1 MFTCLNRAGKQYKER
16 RVLIW
21 QQKSVSNQL
30 PLRKSVNPSNRKQ
43 KITRQYMKIYSI
55 VDDLFG
61 YEQWLGKDARKYN
74 EKIQGF
80 RDNFKNLYNNFISY
94 VNFLA
99 KAAEAYDVA
108 QDTAQSGAGKLTS
121 KY

>member
-1 MFTCLNRAGKQYKER
+1 MATKISVESASIEKVSKSIKQEAENYK
-16 RVLIW
+16 
-21 QQKSVSNQL
+21 
-30 PLRKSVNPSNRKQ
+30 
-43 KITRQYMKIYSI
+43 TIYSI

>member
-1 MFTCLNRAGKQYKER
+1 MATKISVESASIEKVSKSIKQEAENYKTIYE
-16 RVLIW
+16 
-21 QQKSVSNQL
+21 
-30 PLRKSVNPSNRKQ
+30 
-43 KITRQYMKIYSI
+43 KIYSI

-61 YEQWLGKDARKYN
+61 YEQWLGNVARKYN

>member
-1 MFTCLNRAGKQYKER
+1 MATKISVESASIEKVSKSIKQEAENYKTIYE
-16 RVLIW
+16 
-21 QQKSVSNQL
+21 
-30 PLRKSVNPSNRKQ
+30 
-43 KITRQYMKIYSI
+43 KIYSI
-55 VDDLFG
+55 VDDIFG

-80 RDNFKNLYNNFISY
+80 RDNFKKLYNNFISY

-108 QDTAQSGAGKLTS
+108 QDTAQGKAGNLTS
-121 KY
+121 RY

>member
-1 MFTCLNRAGKQYKER
+1 MATKINVESASIEKVSKSIKQEAENYK
-16 RVLIW
+16 
-21 QQKSVSNQL
+21 S
-30 PLRKSVNPSNRKQ
+30 
-43 KITRQYMKIYSI
+43 IYENDI
-55 VDDLFG
+55 FG

-80 RDNFKNLYNNFISY
+80 RDNFKKLYNNFISY

-108 QDTAQSGAGKLTS
+108 QDAAQDRAGKLTS